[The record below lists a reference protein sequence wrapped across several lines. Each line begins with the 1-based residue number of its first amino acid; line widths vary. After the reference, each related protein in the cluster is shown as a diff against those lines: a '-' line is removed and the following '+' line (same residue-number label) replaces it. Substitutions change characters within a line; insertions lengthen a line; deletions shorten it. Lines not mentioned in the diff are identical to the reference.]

1 MIRSRLARL
10 DEPMLEILRGAFSA
24 LIIKVLG
31 ALLAFAFNIVLARL
45 LGANG
50 AGIYFLALSITT
62 IASLISRVGLD
73 NTLLRYIAAGASE
86 HNWEEVRGVYL
97 KAMSIV
103 IPLSVLI
110 TLIVELMAPALSIS
124 VFDKPEL
131 VNPLRWM
138 AFSILPLSLLS
149 LYAEM
154 LKGLKKIPASLSL
167 QSIFVPTIN
176 MLILLL
182 LASNMG
188 TIGGSISYLVA
199 TLITAIIGGVFW
211 LRHSSRIKSVNGVFN
226 WDDLFKSCLPN
237 YGVAILHKAILPWLP
252 ILLLG
257 YWATTEDIGLY
268 SATVRTAMLVS
279 FILLAVNSVIAPKFA
294 ALYRQNDMVALGKMA
309 RRATWLTT
317 LVACPIVLPMIF
329 FPDTIMSVF
338 GQEFKQASTL
348 LIVLSI
354 GQFINVIFG
363 PVGYLL
369 VMTGNEVM
377 QKNSVLFSAILL
389 FILLIIL
396 IPIYGSLGAAISSTL
411 SGILF
416 NYISYS
422 YVKKKLG
429 FSTFLTT

>member
-167 QSIFVPTIN
+167 QSIVVPTIN